1 MNGTRISKILIGVT
15 LVSAALGYLI
25 WSASRSN
32 LVYYYE
38 IGEARASVLPDQQ
51 IRLAGDVVDG
61 TIRRSG
67 EDPSIV
73 FEIQDAAKRNRVPVT
88 YAGVVPDIFKP
99 GIQVVVE
106 GQFDRAGTF
115 EADRLTAK
123 CPSKYQAAGALG
135 APQPSSASPAAES

>member
-1 MNGTRISKILIGVT
+1 MSRSRVPKILIAVT

-38 IGEARASVLPDQQ
+38 IEEARAAVQPDQQ
-51 IRLAGDVVDG
+51 IRLSGDVVDG
-61 TIRRSG
+61 SIRRAG
-67 EDPSIV
+67 TDPAIA
-73 FEIQDAAKRNRVPVT
+73 FEIEDAAKRSRVPVT

-106 GQFDRAGTF
+106 GQFDGAGTF

-123 CPSKYQAAGALG
+123 CPSKYQAAGDLG
-135 APQPSSASPAAES
+135 KPQQSLPSPAAQS